1 MIFICNIVIF
11 YYQLLQCLIHCAD
24 LSNPAKPPDIA
35 SSWAYR
41 IVEESFQQGDEE
53 KKLNI
58 DIGPLGDRENV
69 CVEKCQV

>member
-1 MIFICNIVIF
+1 M
-11 YYQLLQCLIHCAD
+11 HCAD

-41 IVEESFQQGDEE
+41 IMEESFLQGDEE
-53 KKLNI
+53 KKLSI

-69 CVEKCQV
+69 CIEKCQVSNQM